1 VEILQVEDA
10 SETVVD
16 RAYVANHGDDTMSIV
31 NVDPAVRATTGPA
44 RVFFEDFNGLTDVRV
59 ETMAGSEATKF
70 LFLVSPNRQRILR
83 YELQGPGIHGD
94 NPFAGEPF
102 VVGPLP
108 RRVALQE

>member
-1 VEILQVEDA
+1 
-10 SETVVD
+10 VVD
-16 RAYVANHGDDTMSIV
+16 RAYVANRGDDSMSIV
-31 NVDPAVRATTGPA
+31 NINPLVRGIVDTRM
-44 RVFFEDFNGLTDVRV
+44 FSEDFSLTDLRV